1 MAHIANHPNPNS
13 PIVNPGNH
21 DAIAGV
27 LADPANAWRAEPRA
41 RKLAHARLRGS
52 PQPTDVGDAALDV
65 ALERVMDT
73 DDLVRTEW
81 LRQGEIAADTVAKVN
96 TPRGDGTGFLVSDRL
111 LLTNHHVLPDAA
123 TATASEAWFR
133 YVTDDGHPDPRVVL
147 DFDPATCFVTS
158 PVDELD
164 FTLVAVAALADG
176 SAPGK
181 TFGHVPLLGAVG
193 KVMVGQ
199 PVNIVQHPAG
209 RPRQVAFRNNLLV
222 SLDDAVRFVYKTDTA
237 PGASGAPVFN
247 DSWQL
252 VALHHRSEQA
262 RNAAGE
268 EIDINGAPVTD
279 DTPERLR
286 NWVANAGI
294 RVSRLVTH
302 LRDLDLPAEVRQ
314 LVDET
319 LS

>member
-1 MAHIANHPNPNS
+1 MTHIRNCR
-13 PIVNPGNH
+13 IVTPENH
-21 DAIAGV
+21 DAIAEV
-27 LADPANAWRAEPRA
+27 LADPANAWRAEPRS

-52 PQPTDVGDAALDV
+52 PQPADVGAVALDI
-65 ALERVMDT
+65 ALERVLDT
-73 DDLVRTEW
+73 DDLLRTDW
-81 LRQGEIAADTVAKVN
+81 LRKGDAAADTVAKVH
-96 TPRGDGTGFLVSDRL
+96 TPLGDGTGFLVSDWL
-111 LLTNHHVLPDAA
+111 LLTNHHVLPDPA

-133 YVTDDGHPDPRVVL
+133 YVTDDGHPDPRVL
-147 DFDPATCFVTS
+147 IDFEPARCFVTS
-158 PVDELD
+158 PVQELD
-164 FTLVAVAALADG
+164 FTLVAVAPLADG

-181 TFGHVPLLGAVG
+181 TFGRVPLVGAVG

-199 PVNIVQHPAG
+199 PVNIVQHPEG
-209 RPRQVAFRNNLLV
+209 QPRQIAFRNNLLV
-222 SLDDAVRFVYKTDTA
+222 SLDDAVRFIYKTDTA

-262 RNAAGE
+262 RDAAGQ
-268 EIDINGAPVTD
+268 EIDINGAPVTAA
-279 DTPERLR
+279 TPDRLR

-294 RVSRLVTH
+294 RVSCLVTH
-302 LRDLDLPAEVRQ
+302 LRALDLPAGVRQ